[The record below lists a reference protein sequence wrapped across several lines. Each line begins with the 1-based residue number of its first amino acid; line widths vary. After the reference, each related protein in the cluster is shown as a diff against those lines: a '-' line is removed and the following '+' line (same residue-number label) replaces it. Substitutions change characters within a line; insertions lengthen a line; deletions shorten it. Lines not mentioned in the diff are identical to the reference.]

1 MKKIFGLSL
10 IATVALFAASCSSK
24 TYKNINYFQD
34 VQNDTVMNMAV
45 NQGILI
51 QEKDMISIIVS
62 SSNPAASAIYNLPVA
77 SYQAGS
83 ELNNTNSGY
92 QRLLGYVVDNEGNIE
107 FPKLGKIHVAG
118 MNRWQLCDRIRREL
132 IDNGLLL
139 DPVVTVEFMNFKFS
153 VLGEVVAPGT
163 YTNQGD
169 RINILQALSMA
180 RDLTIYGRRD
190 NIRVFREING
200 KRQVYIVDIRD
211 TDIFNSP
218 AYYLQQNDIVY
229 VTPNAVRAGQ
239 STINE
244 NNFRSVSF
252 WMTMGSTLVTITN
265 MIILILTR

>member
-10 IATVALFAASCSSK
+10 IAIAAFFAASCSSK

-34 VQNDTVMNMAV
+34 VQNDTIMNMAV

-83 ELNNTNSGY
+83 EISTANSSY
-92 QRLLGYVVDNEGNIE
+92 QRLLGYIVDNEGNIE

-118 MNRWQLCDRIRREL
+118 MNRWQLCEKIRREL

-200 KRQVYIVDIRD
+200 KRQVYVVDIRD